1 MYERMCQI
9 AQLSPFFSP
18 PPPRYF
24 LVSEERERVEVRTTI
39 PTEARTILKE
49 ATDTDFLFEKKE
61 EEEEEDRCPRR
72 GDENRRS

>member
-49 ATDTDFLFEKKE
+49 ATDTDCLFEKKE
-61 EEEEEDRCPRR
+61 EEEEEEISAKGRR
-72 GDENRRS
+72 E